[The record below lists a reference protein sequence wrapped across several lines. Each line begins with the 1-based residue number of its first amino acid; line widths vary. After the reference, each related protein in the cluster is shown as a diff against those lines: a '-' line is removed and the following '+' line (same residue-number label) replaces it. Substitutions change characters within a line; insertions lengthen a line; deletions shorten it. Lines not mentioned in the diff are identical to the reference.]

1 MTKQEILQQEE
12 MLYEEYREQ
21 YEGESLTVLVDKLN
35 QLERTVGSDQIEIQA
50 IKDVISTMECDMNV
64 FEQ

>member
-1 MTKQEILQQEE
+1 